1 MIPAFTRWIKLLWK
15 SPLTGLILTLGAL
28 ILLLDDFVTWLRG
41 GESALGD
48 FWEMFGSREEQTE
61 RINKLLG
68 FFRDHLQD
76 IIKVAGLVLTAFA
89 GWKIL
94 TTVLLGVSK
103 AIYGIRTALIAL
115 SAHPIVALITAIIG
129 AIMWL
134 ISAFQRCHGEVS
146 KVWGTMRQDVIDFLD
161 IFGGIGTKLKELED
175 KYLGWLFRLFPENS
189 WQIIT
194 QSWNNLVNKILTACA
209 NIEHRFSNL
218 GKSITQWFTNTINGA
233 VTAWNG
239 FCSILESWYNKIVGW
254 FVEIGNA
261 IKSAFSFDGI
271 TQQLNSLL
279 EKVNPANWSL
289 FGGDKE
295 KDSIGE
301 KKSEGVFSWF
311 SSNSAKVPPVQE
323 IDSRT
328 NKSVNYASNSQY
340 SINQNININTDN
352 PDLANSLINQQSN
365 SAVNNLR
372 DNQSQVNASAQSI
385 WG

>member
-1 MIPAFTRWIKLLWK
+1 
-15 SPLTGLILTLGAL
+15 
-28 ILLLDDFVTWLRG
+28 
-41 GESALGD
+41 
-48 FWEMFGSREEQTE
+48 
-61 RINKLLG
+61 
-68 FFRDHLQD
+68 
-76 IIKVAGLVLTAFA
+76 
-89 GWKIL
+89 
-94 TTVLLGVSK
+94 
-103 AIYGIRTALIAL
+103 
-115 SAHPIVALITAIIG
+115 
-129 AIMWL
+129 MWL

-189 WQIIT
+189 WQMIT
-194 QSWNNLVNKILTACA
+194 QSWSNLVNKILTACA
-209 NIEHRFSNL
+209 NIEQWFSNL

-239 FCSILESWYNKIVGW
+239 FCSTLESWYNKIVGW
-254 FVEIGNA
+254 FVDIGNA
-261 IKSAFSFDGI
+261 IKNAFSFDGI

-279 EKVNPANWSL
+279 EKANPANWSL

-295 KDSIGE
+295 KGDTGE
-301 KKSEGVFSWF
+301 KKSGGMFSWF

-323 IDSRT
+323 IDSRSSH
-328 NKSVNYASNSQY
+328 NANYASNSQY

-352 PDLANSLINQQSN
+352 PDLANSLINQQNN